1 VCHEFLGL
9 AELWLRPWPQ
19 AAFRQPSH
27 KEANL
32 PENTEKISSPEDLAA
47 AFNRYSLLTSDGI
60 HVELAIDFSGSAEE
74 ARARCTQAPCA
85 RYTQAPRARCRP
97 FIGQVHGTVAGRKE
111 IKAAL
116 EAFKRMFSFVNCRT
130 VTLKA
135 WALNTETGPYSE
147 TLVADADWDIG
158 VRFLGTLPPRMG
170 SSSQPLAAMRGGLRS
185 PLHPPCRCAELF

>member
-1 VCHEFLGL
+1 MAPPL
-9 AELWLRPWPQ
+9 ATGCIP
-19 AAFRQPSH
+19 AALAQGGQPAREH
-27 KEANL
+27 G
-32 PENTEKISSPEDLAA
+32 EDLQSGGPGG
-47 AFNRYSLLTSDGI
+47 RLQPLLPFDVRRHSRGAGHRLLRLRRGGARTL
-60 HVELAIDFSGSAEE
+60 HASAVRPLY
-74 ARARCTQAPCA
+74 ASA

-170 SSSQPLAAMRGGLRS
+170 SSSQPLAAMRGELRS